1 MITETERSAEG
12 TSGRLVR
19 FRLREVQVLDKP
31 ESLFRVVRI
40 ASSRVRLDL
49 SVSQSYSQIGRSGDR
64 EIGRSG

>member
-19 FRLREVQVLDKP
+19 FRLREVQALDKL

-40 ASSRVRLDL
+40 ASSRVRLDH
-49 SVSQSYSQIGRSGDR
+49 SPSQ
-64 EIGRSG
+64 